1 MRLILYL
8 LAFLVTMIAC
18 KQRQEKIV
26 PAVERITEAVYASG
40 FVKSTN
46 QYQVFSTVS
55 GLVQKKDGKG
65 R

>member
-1 MRLILYL
+1 
-8 LAFLVTMIAC
+8 MIAC